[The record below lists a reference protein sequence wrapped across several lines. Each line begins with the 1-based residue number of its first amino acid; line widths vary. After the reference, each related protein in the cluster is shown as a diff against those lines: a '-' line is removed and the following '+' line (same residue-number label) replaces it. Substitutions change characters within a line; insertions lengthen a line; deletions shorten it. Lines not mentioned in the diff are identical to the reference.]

1 MNHLRP
7 TRLFTLTLT
16 ALLVVSLLAPAV
28 LAQDSVSLN
37 TDAGNGL
44 PGDAISP
51 HTITLQRTNFVL
63 DLVPFQTSWGTTFAL
78 GPVIKAG
85 KVTTA
90 RFSSLAGPSVMSA
103 APRLIAPYP
112 NPSYVRWTQPG
123 GGIDFTN
130 NNSALSTTIPRSGTA
145 TVFAISLL
153 EYSDVQISA
162 SLAFWNEIIGAQ
174 VAFDP
179 AAPSR
184 LYVTRVVAACN
195 SAGTTN
201 LDRSQFG
208 LGAIDSFGDLWFR
221 ADSLTASNTS
231 NLLAGENY
239 FRVRLPLRTNV
250 VNLIDSVGA
259 SHTAS
264 STRLLNNGSVTVTTP
279 TVVPRTESSDSL
291 LLGAN
296 LAGQLIRETS
306 ANVLG
311 TTADH
316 LAGAVDHRGNPS
328 FSTAILFPGTFGTG
342 AILSRTS
349 AAQRTD
355 AISLFGVRSA
365 GNILG
370 TRLLTLPASVQ
381 DSCTG
386 TTWPSGESFAQV
398 DFRQYESQVTFRGG
412 NGPVAVGLDAQG
424 RALVAAT
431 AYSRQNSISTANPHD
446 AILVARFDPAVSNS
460 PVTWTAAVWTATP
473 TTTGKSIAGD
483 FGADGIPGTSDSGE
497 GDGTIDAT
505 PIGRVASMSEVSFGK
520 EGPSISAPMID
531 AAGNIWCTAAVALN
545 TLINNQPATEY
556 TTALLRGVYDPA
568 TFCYRLELVLKVG
581 DTFAGA
587 NSARNYRI
595 AYLGL
600 ADADSIASEAPWSGS
615 MSNQPWNN
623 VSLAGLE
630 PENPKSLGGLAL
642 SSRIVYDR
650 DADGDFEDPTLP
662 NGNFN
667 SADEAYDVV
676 LYVGNIDNSAP
687 CPADLDDDG
696 NFANGGAPDGGVD
709 INDLLYFLVGFEAG
723 ATQVDLDN
731 DGDPAVGT
739 PDGGVDVNDLL
750 FFLARF
756 ESGC

>member
-1 MNHLRP
+1 MNNASRAIL
-7 TRLFTLTLT
+7 
-16 ALLVVSLLAPAV
+16 ALVFGAGTIGVSSAR
-28 LAQDSVSLN
+28 AQDSVSLN

-51 HTITLQRTNFVL
+51 HTVTLQRTNYVV
-63 DLVPFQTSWGTTFAL
+63 DLAPFETSWGTTFAL

-90 RFSSLAGPSVMSA
+90 RFTSLAGPSVISA
-103 APRLIAPYP
+103 VPRVNASYP
-112 NPSYVRWTQPG
+112 SSSYALWTQAG
-123 GGIDFTN
+123 GGLEPTQN
-130 NNSALSTTIPRSGTA
+130 NGALSTTLNRSGMA
-145 TVFAISLL
+145 TVFSIGLL
-153 EYSDVQISA
+153 EYSDVQLNA
-162 SLAFWNEIIGAQ
+162 TLGFWNEIVGAQ

-179 AAPSR
+179 ASPSR
-184 LYVTRVVAACN
+184 LYVTRVVAANN
-195 SAGTTN
+195 STGGAM

-208 LGAIDSFGDLWFR
+208 LGAIDSFGDVWFR
-221 ADSLTASNTS
+221 ADSLTASSAT

-239 FRVRLPLRTNV
+239 FRVSLPARTNV
-250 VNLIDSVGA
+250 VNLIDSAGA
-259 SHTAS
+259 SHAAS
-264 STRLLNNGSVTVTTP
+264 STRLLNNGGVTVTTP
-279 TVVPRTESSDSL
+279 TVVSRTDANDSIL
-291 LLGAN
+291 IGAN

-306 ANVLG
+306 VNVLG
-311 TTADH
+311 TTIDH
-316 LAGAVDHRGNPS
+316 LSGAVDHRGTPS
-328 FSTAILFPGTFGTG
+328 FSKAILFPGTYGTG

-386 TTWPSGESFAQV
+386 TAWPANESFANV
-398 DFRQYESQVTFRGG
+398 DFRHYESQVMFRGG

-431 AYSRQNSISTANPHD
+431 AYSRQNSWGAANPHD
-446 AILVARFDPAVSNS
+446 AILVARFDPAVANTT
-460 PVTWTAAVWTATP
+460 VTWTAAVWTATP
-473 TTTGKSIAGD
+473 TTSGKSIAGD
-483 FGADGIPGTSDSGE
+483 YGADGIPNTTDAGE

-531 AAGNIWCTAAVALN
+531 AAGNVWCTAAVALN

-556 TTALLRGVYDPA
+556 TTALLRGVYDPG

-587 NSARNYRI
+587 NSARNYRV

-615 MSNQPWNN
+615 MSNQAWNN

-630 PENPKSLGGLAL
+630 PKNPKSLGGLAL

-662 NGNFN
+662 NGNAN

-676 LYVGNIDNSAP
+676 LYVGNIDNSVP
-687 CPADLDDDG
+687 CPADLDNDG
-696 NFANGGAPDGGVD
+696 NFGNGGTPDGGVD

-731 DGDPAVGT
+731 DGDPAVGV
-739 PDGGVDVNDLL
+739 PDGGVDINDLL